1 MLLFEFAISDTSG
14 PENMSSGSDAEADSD
29 ADNVFLPSRAH
40 HPNFTPDTE
49 NDSPHKKVKTIP
61 KTLNLGR

>member
-29 ADNVFLPSRAH
+29 ADNVFLPSRAN

-49 NDSPHKKVKTIP
+49 NDSPQD
-61 KTLNLGR
+61 G